1 MSLLNQP
8 EDLDQYVPKDNE
20 VKLLRAKYDTTT
32 GNFLSL
38 ENSFITAIQKI
49 IARYFTAFTS

>member
-38 ENSFITAIQKI
+38 ENCLIQAIQKI
-49 IARYFTAFTS
+49 IAR